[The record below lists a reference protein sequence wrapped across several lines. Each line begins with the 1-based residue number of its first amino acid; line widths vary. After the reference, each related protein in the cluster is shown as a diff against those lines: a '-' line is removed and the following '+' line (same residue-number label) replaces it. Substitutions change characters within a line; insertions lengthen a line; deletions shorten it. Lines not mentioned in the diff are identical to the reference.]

1 METFLFIF
9 ILCVMLIFI
18 GLTVY
23 YARETYTLREQNE
36 VFKKLVFR
44 EENED

>member
-23 YARETYTLREQNE
+23 YACETYTLREQNE
-36 VFKKLVFR
+36 VLKKLVFR